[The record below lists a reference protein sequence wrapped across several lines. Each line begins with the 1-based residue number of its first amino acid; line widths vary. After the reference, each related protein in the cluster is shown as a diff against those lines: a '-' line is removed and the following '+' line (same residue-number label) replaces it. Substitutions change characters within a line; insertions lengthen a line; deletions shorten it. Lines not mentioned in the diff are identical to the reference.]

1 MIVCEGVGSLV
12 EINLKYWDLINM
24 WVVKY
29 LNVFIILVVDID
41 WGGVFVYI
49 IGILELL
56 ELEERNLIKGIVINK
71 FRG

>member
-1 MIVCEGVGSLV
+1 
-12 EINLKYWDLINM
+12 M

-29 LNVFIILVVDID
+29 LSVFIILVVDID

-56 ELEERNLIKGIVINK
+56 ELEERNLIKGIIINK
-71 FRG
+71 FRGEKFFLDLGI